1 MSLIVLIG
9 AQAVGKMAIGRQ
21 MAEKLDAKLLYNHQT
36 IDFFAQ
42 YLGYGREA
50 FRLSDETRRELFRAF
65 VNNRGKNPI
74 ESIVF
79 TVLIDFGD
87 RADLAFL
94 KDISKIFLKGM
105 EEVYFV
111 ELTASLAERLR
122 RNKTSERLRYK
133 LVKHDIASSDRQLIE
148 WNKKLQLESSGQQLA
163 ETFPKVKTW
172 KLDTTLL
179 TVTESAQMII
189 EHFHLK

>member
-21 MAEKLDAKLLYNHQT
+21 MAGKLDAKLLYNHQT

-74 ESIVF
+74 ESIIF

-105 EEVYFV
+105 EEVYFI
-111 ELTASLAERLR
+111 ELTASLAERLH
-122 RNKTSERLRYK
+122 RNKTSERLQYK
-133 LVKHDIASSDRQLIE
+133 PVKRDIASSDRQLIE
-148 WNKKLQLESSGQQLA
+148 WNKKLQLESRGKQLA
-163 ETFPKVKTW
+163 ETFPKVHTW